1 MPAHVRHAAGDG
13 RWGDRRR
20 LPGAREEQR
29 GRRGR
34 RERRDGRDGPGAC
47 DARGLRPRHRGERH
61 DAVRPRGPVPRA
73 ARRRGDG
80 ARLVLRSPAG
90 AGRDVRR
97 PRAPEGRAR
106 SPDGVDSHEGRYR
119 HEARPQHALHRRDD
133 PARPRVWQPHG
144 GPDGALRQA
153 AGPRGADRDG
163 MLQRGP
169 RGGARCDRSGRREC
183 EAGDRD
189 GASRSAEGGG
199 GAPPGGGRRVRA
211 QGGGRPA
218 AGLAVVTA
226 ALAVGLMSGT
236 SVDGVSTA
244 LVRLSDDP
252 LAAQLVAF
260 RQEPYTTPERGQIID
275 AIARGGSKDL
285 ALLHVALGE
294 RFAGAVLQLL
304 AQAKVAPRDLSFI
317 ASHGQTIWHEPGRAT
332 LQLGDPAVIAERV
345 GVRVVSDFRSRDV
358 AAGGQGAPLVPVAD
372 VMLFGHPE
380 RGRLLLNLGGMA
392 NITWVRRRGVIDGA
406 VAFDTGPGVAVI
418 DAVTRRVD
426 PDAGYDQDGERARRG
441 HPDLKA
447 LHQLLTDPFF
457 DQPPPKSTGRERF
470 GIEFADRL
478 IALVQGAGGS
488 ANDAVATATALTA
501 ETVARGME
509 RWTPPLPPGAGDEL
523 VISGGGARN
532 PALVELLAGR
542 VRPRPVV
549 PFDQLFFD
557 GEAKEA
563 LAFAFL
569 GFLTLAGKPGNL
581 PAATGA
587 RGPRVLGSVTPA

>member
-61 DAVRPRGPVPRA
+61 DAVRPCGPVPRA
-73 ARRRGDG
+73 DHRRGDG

-106 SPDGVDSHEGRYR
+106 SPDGVDPHEGRYR

-133 PARPRVWQPHG
+133 PARSRVWQPHG

-189 GASRSAEGGG
+189 GTSRGAEGGG
-199 GAPPGGGRRVRA
+199 GAPPGGGRRVRP

-226 ALAVGLMSGT
+226 ALAVGVMSGT
-236 SVDGVSTA
+236 SLDGVSTA
-244 LVRLSDDP
+244 LVRLTEQP
-252 LAAQLVAF
+252 LDAQLVAF
-260 RQEPYTTPERGQIID
+260 RQDPYTTPERGQIIE

-304 AQAKVAPRDLSFI
+304 AQAKVAPRDVSFI
-317 ASHGQTIWHEPGRAT
+317 ASHGQTIWHEPGCAT

-358 AAGGQGAPLVPVAD
+358 AAGGQGAPLVPLAD
-372 VMLFGHPE
+372 VVLFGHPE
-380 RGRLLLNLGGMA
+380 CGRLLLNIGGIA
-392 NITWVRRRGVIDGA
+392 NVTFAPRRGATAGA
-406 VAFDTGPGVAVI
+406 LAFDTGPGVAVI

-426 PDAGYDQDGERARRG
+426 PAAAFDRDGARARRG
-441 HPDLKA
+441 KPLQRVLDS
-447 LHQLLTDPFF
+447 LLADPYFAE
-457 DQPPPKSTGRERF
+457 PPPKSTGRERF

-478 IALVQGAGGS
+478 IGLVRQAGGS
-488 ANDAVATATALTA
+488 DNDAVAPTPALTA
-501 ETVARGME
+501 ETIARALE
-509 RWTPPLPPGAGDEL
+509 RWTPPGEGEAEL

-532 PALVELLAGR
+532 PVVVELLAAR
-542 VRPRPVV
+542 VRPRPVL
-549 PFDQLFFD
+549 PFDRLFFD

-587 RGPRVLGSVTPA
+587 RGARVRGHVTPA